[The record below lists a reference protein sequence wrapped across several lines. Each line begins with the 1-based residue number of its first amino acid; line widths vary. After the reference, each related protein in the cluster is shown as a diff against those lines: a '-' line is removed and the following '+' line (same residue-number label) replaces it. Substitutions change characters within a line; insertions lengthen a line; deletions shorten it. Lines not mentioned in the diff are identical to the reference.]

1 MTPPSRPGTVLL
13 TDYAWPDDSVE
24 RAVVEAAGHTLVTG
38 PAGPAPA
45 EAVERLVA
53 EHRPDGIL
61 TCWAPV
67 SAAAIDASPELRI
80 VARLGVGL
88 DNIAVD
94 AATERGV
101 WVTNVPDYCV
111 EEVSDHAVGMVL
123 AWTRGLARYDREVRA
138 GRWDP
143 AGARLRRLSTLTC
156 GVVGYGRIGR
166 ATARKLG
173 AFGCRVLA
181 HDPHAPKDAAG
192 VELTDLE
199 DLLRR
204 SDVVILHVPLT
215 PATHHLV
222 GAEQLALMRPGG
234 LLVNVS
240 RGGLV
245 DTDAVTESLAAG
257 HLDGAALDVLET
269 EPRVPARL
277 LAQPGALLT
286 PHIAFS
292 SDASVTELRR
302 RAAEEV
308 VRTLAGEAPTHPCNR
323 PAARDGDGDGGV
335 QAGNGADVGAAGQ
348 VRGPAEPTSAGTA
361 GTASGTAGPT
371 SGTAGAP
378 AEAAGVAAGIGG
390 ALPAEPGTARTTAG
404 ESR

>member
-1 MTPPSRPGTVLL
+1 MKPPSRSGTVLL

-24 RAVVEAAGHTLVTG
+24 RSVIEQAGHTLVTG
-38 PAGPAPA
+38 PAEPASA
-45 EAVERLVA
+45 QAIEALVA

-67 SAAAIDASPELRI
+67 SATAIGASPDLRV

-88 DNIAVD
+88 DNIAAD

-123 AWTRGLARYDREVRA
+123 AGTRGLVVFDREVRA

-143 AGARLRRLSTLTC
+143 ATARLRRLSTLTC
-156 GVVGYGRIGR
+156 GIVGFGRIGR

-173 AFGCRVLA
+173 AFGCRILA
-181 HDPHAPKDAAG
+181 HDPHPLGDVPG
-192 VELTDLE
+192 VELVDLDE
-199 DLLRR
+199 LLRR
-204 SDVVILHVPLT
+204 SDAVILHLPLT
-215 PATHHLV
+215 PGTHHII
-222 GAEQLALMRPGG
+222 GAAQLALMPPGG

-245 DTDAVTESLAAG
+245 DTDAVIEALADG
-257 HLDGAALDVLET
+257 QLDGAAFDVLES
-269 EPRVPARL
+269 EPHVPAAL
-277 LAQPGALLT
+277 LDRPGALLT
-286 PHIAFS
+286 PHVAFS

-308 VRTLAGEAPTHPCNR
+308 VRILADEAPAHACNTPR
-323 PAARDGDGDGGV
+323 GLP
-335 QAGNGADVGAAGQ
+335 VGAGDP
-348 VRGPAEPTSAGTA
+348 R
-361 GTASGTAGPT
+361 
-371 SGTAGAP
+371 
-378 AEAAGVAAGIGG
+378 
-390 ALPAEPGTARTTAG
+390 
-404 ESR
+404 

>member
-1 MTPPSRPGTVLL
+1 MKPPSRPGTVLL

-24 RAVVEAAGHTLVTG
+24 RSVIEEAGHTLVTG
-38 PAGPAPA
+38 PAEPASA
-45 EAVERLVA
+45 ETVEELVA
-53 EHRPDGIL
+53 EHRPAGIL

-67 SAAAIDASPELRI
+67 SATAIGTSPDLRI

-123 AWTRGLARYDREVRA
+123 AWTRGLAVFDREVRA

-143 AGARLRRLSTLTC
+143 ASARLRRLSTLTC
-156 GVVGYGRIGR
+156 GVVGFGRIGR

-173 AFGCRVLA
+173 AFGSHILA
-181 HDPHAPKDAAG
+181 HDPFPPKDAPG
-192 VELTDLE
+192 VEMVGLE
-199 DLLRR
+199 ELLRR

-215 PATHHLV
+215 PDTHHII
-222 GAEQLALMRPGG
+222 GTEQLALMRPGG

-245 DTDAVTESLAAG
+245 DTDAVVKALDSGHLEAAG
-257 HLDGAALDVLET
+257 FDVLES
-269 EPRVPARL
+269 EPHVPAAL
-277 LAQPGALLT
+277 LDQPGALLT
-286 PHIAFS
+286 PHVAFS

-308 VRTLAGEAPTHPCNR
+308 VRILAGEAPAH
-323 PAARDGDGDGGV
+323 AR
-335 QAGNGADVGAAGQ
+335 NSP
-348 VRGPAEPTSAGTA
+348 RG
-361 GTASGTAGPT
+361 
-371 SGTAGAP
+371 
-378 AEAAGVAAGIGG
+378 
-390 ALPAEPGTARTTAG
+390 LPAESGDR
-404 ESR
+404 R

>member
-1 MTPPSRPGTVLL
+1 MKPSSRPGTVLL
-13 TDYAWPDDSVE
+13 TDHAWPDDSVE
-24 RAVVEAAGHTLVTG
+24 RSVVEEAGHTLVTG
-38 PAGPAPA
+38 PAEPASA
-45 EAVERLVA
+45 EAIEELVA
-53 EHRPDGIL
+53 EHRPAGIL

-67 SAAAIDASPELRI
+67 SATAVEASANLRI

-123 AWTRGLARYDREVRA
+123 AWTRGLAVFDREVRA

-143 AGARLRRLSTLTC
+143 ASARLRRLSTLTC

-166 ATARKLG
+166 ATVRKLG
-173 AFGCRVLA
+173 AFGCRILA
-181 HDPHAPKDAAG
+181 HDPHPPKDVPG
-192 VELTDLE
+192 VEMVGLE

-215 PATHHLV
+215 PGTHHII
-222 GAEQLALMRPGG
+222 GTEQLSLMRPGG

-245 DTDAVTESLAAG
+245 DTDAVIKALDSG
-257 HLDGAALDVLET
+257 HLGGAAFDVLET
-269 EPRVPARL
+269 EPHVPAGL
-277 LAQPGALLT
+277 LDRPGALLT
-286 PHIAFS
+286 PHVAFS
-292 SDASVTELRR
+292 SDASVIELRR

-308 VRTLAGEAPTHPCNR
+308 VRILADEAPAHACNS
-323 PAARDGDGDGGV
+323 P
-335 QAGNGADVGAAGQ
+335 
-348 VRGPAEPTSAGTA
+348 RG
-361 GTASGTAGPT
+361 
-371 SGTAGAP
+371 
-378 AEAAGVAAGIGG
+378 
-390 ALPAEPGTARTTAG
+390 LPAGSGGR
-404 ESR
+404 R

>member
-1 MTPPSRPGTVLL
+1 MKPPSRSGTVLL
-13 TDYAWPDDSVE
+13 TDHAWPDDSVE
-24 RAVVEAAGHTLVTG
+24 RSVIEEAGHTLVTG
-38 PAGPAPA
+38 PADPASA
-45 EAVERLVA
+45 EAIEELIA

-67 SAAAIDASPELRI
+67 SATAIGTSPDLRI

-94 AATERGV
+94 TATERGV

-123 AWTRGLARYDREVRA
+123 AWTRGLVVSDREVRA
-138 GRWDP
+138 GRWNP

-156 GVVGYGRIGR
+156 GVVGHGRIGR
-166 ATARKLG
+166 ATVRKLG
-173 AFGCRVLA
+173 AFGCRILA
-181 HDPHAPKDAAG
+181 HDPHPPKDAPG
-192 VELTDLE
+192 VEMVGLE
-199 DLLRR
+199 ELLRR

-215 PATHHLV
+215 PGTHHII
-222 GAEQLALMRPGG
+222 GAEQLALMPPGG

-245 DTDAVTESLAAG
+245 DTDAVIKALDSG
-257 HLDGAALDVLET
+257 HLDGAAFDVLET
-269 EPRVPARL
+269 EPHVPAAL
-277 LAQPGALLT
+277 LDQPGALLT

-308 VRTLAGEAPTHPCNR
+308 VRILAGGAPVHACNT
-323 PAARDGDGDGGV
+323 P
-335 QAGNGADVGAAGQ
+335 
-348 VRGPAEPTSAGTA
+348 RGLP
-361 GTASGTAGPT
+361 AGP
-371 SGTAGAP
+371 GD
-378 AEAAGVAAGIGG
+378 
-390 ALPAEPGTARTTAG
+390 R
-404 ESR
+404 R

>member
-1 MTPPSRPGTVLL
+1 MKPPSRPGAVLL

-24 RAVVEAAGHTLVTG
+24 RSVIEDAGLTLVTG
-38 PAGPAPA
+38 PAEPASA
-45 EAVERLVA
+45 EQIEALVA
-53 EHRPDGIL
+53 EHRPAG
-61 TCWAPV
+61 
-67 SAAAIDASPELRI
+67 I

-88 DNIAVD
+88 DNIAVH
-94 AATERGV
+94 AATERGA

-123 AWTRGLARYDREVRA
+123 AWTRGLAVFDREVRA

-143 AGARLRRLSTLTC
+143 ASARLRRLSTLTC

-173 AFGCRVLA
+173 AFGCRILA
-181 HDPHAPKDAAG
+181 HDPHPPQDAPG
-192 VELTDLE
+192 VELAGLE
-199 DLLRR
+199 ELLRR

-215 PATHHLV
+215 PDTHHII

-245 DTDAVTESLAAG
+245 DTGAVTKALESG
-257 HLDGAALDVLET
+257 QLDGAAFDVLES
-269 EPRVPARL
+269 EPHVPAEL
-277 LAQPGALLT
+277 LDRPGALLT
-286 PHIAFS
+286 PHVAFS

-308 VRTLAGEAPTHPCNR
+308 VRVLAGEAPAHPCN
-323 PAARDGDGDGGV
+323 
-335 QAGNGADVGAAGQ
+335 
-348 VRGPAEPTSAGTA
+348 S
-361 GTASGTAGPT
+361 
-371 SGTAGAP
+371 P
-378 AEAAGVAAGIGG
+378 AEADG
-390 ALPAEPGTARTTAG
+390 R
-404 ESR
+404 R

>member
-1 MTPPSRPGTVLL
+1 MNQSSRPGTVLL

-24 RAVVEAAGHTLVTG
+24 RSVIEGAGHALVTG
-38 PAGPAPA
+38 PAEPVSA
-45 EAVERLVA
+45 EAIEELVA
-53 EHRPDGIL
+53 EHRPAGIL

-67 SAAAIDASPELRI
+67 SATAIGTSPDLRI

-94 AATERGV
+94 AATDRGV

-111 EEVSDHAVGMVL
+111 EEVADHAVAMVL
-123 AWTRGLARYDREVRA
+123 AWTRGIALFDRDVRA
-138 GRWDP
+138 GRWNP

-166 ATARKLG
+166 ATAGRLG
-173 AFGCRVLA
+173 AFGCRILA
-181 HDPHAPKDAAG
+181 HDPHPPRDTPG
-192 VELTDLE
+192 VQMVGLE
-199 DLLRR
+199 ELLRR

-215 PATHHLV
+215 PDTHHII
-222 GAEQLALMRPGG
+222 GAEQLALMQRGG

-245 DTDAVTESLAAG
+245 DTDAVIKALDSG
-257 HLDGAALDVLET
+257 HLDGAAFDVLES
-269 EPRVPARL
+269 EPHVPDGL

-286 PHIAFS
+286 PHVAFS

-308 VRTLAGEAPTHPCNR
+308 VRILAGEAPAH
-323 PAARDGDGDGGV
+323 ARNSPHG
-335 QAGNGADVGAAGQ
+335 
-348 VRGPAEPTSAGTA
+348 
-361 GTASGTAGPT
+361 
-371 SGTAGAP
+371 
-378 AEAAGVAAGIGG
+378 
-390 ALPAEPGTARTTAG
+390 LPAGSGDR
-404 ESR
+404 R